1 MASDG
6 ASSRAK
12 AAGAGQP
19 VAGTL
24 RNRLRI
30 APFIAL
36 SVVMAGFSM
45 MVAVGVIDL
54 LAAGRA
60 YVGGESLWSRA
71 HHSAVFHLDR
81 FAETGDPER
90 LRAARAELEIPLT
103 DRLARL
109 ELEKP
114 EPDFDRAR
122 ALFEQADNHAED
134 VPRMVRLFRHF
145 RDWPEFSRAVE
156 LWAEADVWIVRLD
169 QLADE
174 LERLWNAPAQNA
186 EQIVSIRSELSLIS
200 QTLDEK
206 AREFSAAVNEGSRWL
221 SGLVFWISL
230 SSLALLV
237 ALLIALFIWAMRGV
251 RRSQRR
257 FWNTFEHAP
266 VGMALINAEGVLM
279 DANDSLCRFLEREPD
294 ALIGCSL
301 TEFCDARD
309 RSVLRRT
316 LSERKQSAHP
326 LLNLES
332 RYVRPDGSLAW
343 GKLSIAALGEEING
357 HGLFVAVLE
366 DISESRSLS
375 AELAYQAAHDQLTG
389 LANRREFERELNHL
403 LHDSESSSGRHA
415 LGLID
420 LDQFK
425 VVNDTFGHLAGDAL
439 LVRLAERIHH
449 CLRDGDLLA
458 RLDGDQFGVILRNC
472 GIETATQVA
481 NRLRDAVGEYR
492 FSWEERPINVSASIG
507 VVEINGSNRDASLLM
522 QRVDLACYEAKDLGR
537 NQVCVHTDSRA
548 SSIKRRQEMS
558 WVNRIN
564 EAVAADR
571 LRFHGQLIS
580 PAVGDDWRCELL
592 VRLEDADGQLHTA
605 SLFMEAAEHYHVA
618 RTIDR
623 WVVSNALERIKTLRT
638 RHPRI
643 GTWHINLSGQSVDC
657 DIVLPELLDQIRA
670 HKIEPGILCFEITE
684 SAAIHSLEEARRF
697 FTALRDLGCQVALD
711 DFGKGLSTFDYLKQL
726 PVDLV
731 KIDGSFVR
739 ELAHSELDHAMVR
752 SIHEVARVA
761 GKKTIAESVES
772 IELILRLKQIGIDY
786 LQGHAIHNPEPLSRV
801 EAPPLDETPD
811 GARSFRGISDY

>member
-1 MASDG
+1 MPDKGKSHG
-6 ASSRAK
+6 ENSV
-12 AAGAGQP
+12 GAGQS
-19 VAGTL
+19 VAGSL
-24 RNRLRI
+24 RDRLRI
-30 APFIAL
+30 APFIGL
-36 SVVMAGFSM
+36 SVVMAGCAM
-45 MVAVGVIDL
+45 LVAVAVIDL

-60 YVGGESLWSRA
+60 YVGGESIWSRA
-71 HHSAVFHLDR
+71 HHAAVFHLDR

-90 LRAARAELEIPLT
+90 LRMAREKLAIPLA
-103 DRLARL
+103 DRLVRL
-109 ELEKP
+109 ELDKP
-114 EPDFDRAR
+114 EPDFERAR
-122 ALFEQADNHAED
+122 TLLAAGGNHPD
-134 VPRMVRLFRHF
+134 DIPRMVRLFRHF
-145 RDWPEFSRAVE
+145 RHWPEFSHAVE
-156 LWAEADVWIVRLD
+156 LWSEADVWIVRLD
-169 QLADE
+169 HLADE
-174 LERLWNAPAQNA
+174 LEALWTLPAQRA
-186 EQIVSIRSELSLIS
+186 EQIASIRSELSLIS
-200 QTLDEK
+200 RALDEK
-206 AREFSAAVNEGSRWL
+206 AAEFSAAVNRGSRWL
-221 SGLVFWISL
+221 SSLIFWISL
-230 SSLALLV
+230 CSLALLV

-266 VGMALINAEGVLM
+266 VGMALMDSEGLLM
-279 DANDSLCRFLEREPD
+279 DANDSLCRFLERDREVLV
-294 ALIGCSL
+294 ASSL
-301 TEFCDARD
+301 TQYCDARD

-316 LSERKQSAHP
+316 LSERNQSALP

-332 RYVRPDGSLAW
+332 RYHRPDGSVAW
-343 GKLSIAALGEEING
+343 GKLSIAPLGEEIRGN
-357 HGLFVAVLE
+357 GLFVAVLE

-389 LANRREFERELNHL
+389 LVNRREFERELNHL
-403 LHDSESSSGRHA
+403 LHDSESGSGRHA

-458 RLDGDQFGVILRNC
+458 RLDGDQFGVMLRNC

-481 NRLRDAVGEYR
+481 NRLRDAVGEFR
-492 FSWEERPINVSASIG
+492 FSWEERPVNVSASIG
-507 VVEINGSNRDASLLM
+507 IVEINGSNRDASLLM

-537 NQVCVHTDSRA
+537 NQVCVHTESGA

-564 EAVAADR
+564 EAVASNR

-580 PAVGDDWRCELL
+580 PASGDDWRCELL
-592 VRLEDADGQLHTA
+592 VRLEDGDGKLHTA
-605 SLFMEAAEHYHVA
+605 SAFMEAAEHYHVA

-623 WVVSNALERIKTLRT
+623 WVVGNALERIKTLRNK
-638 RHPRI
+638 HPRI
-643 GTWHINLSGQSVDC
+643 LTWHINLSGQSVDC
-657 DIVLPELLDQIRA
+657 DIVLPELLDQIKA
-670 HKIEPGILCFEITE
+670 HDIEPGMLCFEITE

-711 DFGKGLSTFDYLKQL
+711 DFGKGLSTFNYLKQL

-752 SIHEVARVA
+752 SIHEVARIA
-761 GKKTIAESVES
+761 GKRTIAESVES

-786 LQGHAIHNPEPLSRV
+786 LQGHAIHNPEPLST
-801 EAPPLDETPD
+801 LDLSGVNGPADESRTFPEV
-811 GARSFRGISDY
+811 

>member
-1 MASDG
+1 M
-6 ASSRAK
+6 
-12 AAGAGQP
+12 
-19 VAGTL
+19 L
-24 RNRLRI
+24 
-30 APFIAL
+30 
-36 SVVMAGFSM
+36 
-45 MVAVGVIDL
+45 VAVGVIDM

-60 YVGGESLWSRA
+60 YVGGESIWSRA

-81 FAETGDPER
+81 FAETGDREN
-90 LRAARAELEIPLT
+90 LRIAREKLDIPLA

-109 ELEKP
+109 ELDKP
-114 EPDFDRAR
+114 EPDLERAR
-122 ALFEQADNHAED
+122 ALFAAGGNHPD
-134 VPRMVRLFRHF
+134 DIPGMVRLFRYF

-174 LERLWNAPAQNA
+174 LDALWSSPAQSA
-186 EQIVSIRSELSLIS
+186 EQITSIRSEVSLIS
-200 QTLDEK
+200 RALDEK
-206 AREFSAAVNEGSRWL
+206 AHEFSAAVNEGSRWL
-221 SGLVFWISL
+221 SSLVFWISL
-230 SSLALLV
+230 VSLALLV
-237 ALLIALFIWAMRGV
+237 SMLIALFIWAMRGV

-266 VGMALINAEGVLM
+266 VGMALVDSEGLLM
-279 DANDSLCRFLEREPD
+279 DANDSLGRFLEREPD
-294 ALIGCSL
+294 DLIAASL
-301 TEFCDARD
+301 TQFCDARD

-316 LSERKQSAHP
+316 LSERSQSAHT

-343 GKLSIAALGEEING
+343 GKLSIAPLGEEIK
-357 HGLFVAVLE
+357 GLTMFVAVLE

-403 LHDSESSSGRHA
+403 LHDSGSSSGRHA

-439 LVRLAERIHH
+439 LVRLAERVHH
-449 CLRDGDLLA
+449 CLREGDLLA
-458 RLDGDQFGVILRNC
+458 RLDGDEFGIILRNC
-472 GIETATQVA
+472 GIETATHVA
-481 NRLRDAVGEYR
+481 NRLRDAVGEFR

-507 VVEINGSNRDASLLM
+507 IVEINGSSRDASLLM

-537 NQVCVHTDSRA
+537 NQVCVHTESGA

-564 EAVAADR
+564 EAVAGNR
-571 LRFHGQLIS
+571 LRFHGQLIA
-580 PAVGDDWRCELL
+580 PASGDDWRCELL
-592 VRLEDADGQLHTA
+592 VRLEDVDGRLHTA
-605 SLFMEAAEHYHVA
+605 SVFMEAAEHYHVA

-623 WVVSNALERIKTLRT
+623 WVVSNALERIKTLLS

-643 GTWHINLSGQSVDC
+643 RTWHMNLSGQSVDC
-657 DIVLPELLDQIRA
+657 ENVLPELLGQIKA
-670 HKIEPGILCFEITE
+670 HNIEPGSLCFEITE

-697 FTALRDLGCQVALD
+697 FNALRELGCQVALD

-752 SIHEVARVA
+752 SIHEVARIA
-761 GKKTIAESVES
+761 GKRTIAESVES

-786 LQGHAIHNPEPLSRV
+786 LQGHAIHNPKPLSKLEV
-801 EAPPLDETPD
+801 PTPSAEGD
-811 GARSFRGISDY
+811 GVRHFDGISE

>member
-1 MASDG
+1 MVSDG
-6 ASSRAK
+6 GSPDAK
-12 AAGAGQP
+12 VAGPRQP
-19 VAGTL
+19 VAGKL
-24 RNRLRI
+24 RHRLRI

-45 MVAVGVIDL
+45 IVAVGVIDL

-60 YVGGESLWSRA
+60 YVGGESIWSRA
-71 HHSAVFHLDR
+71 HHTAVFHLDQ

-90 LRAARAELEIPLT
+90 LRMARTDLEIPLT

-109 ELEKP
+109 ELEDRN
-114 EPDFDRAR
+114 PDYDRAR
-122 ALFEQADNHAED
+122 ALFEEAGNHPDD
-134 VPRMVRLFRHF
+134 VPRMVRLFRYF
-145 RDWPEFSRAVE
+145 RNWPAFSRAVE
-156 LWAEADVWIVRLD
+156 LWTEADVWIIRLD

-174 LERLWNAPAQNA
+174 LEGLWNSPAQNA
-186 EQIVSIRSELSLIS
+186 EQIASIRSELSLIS
-200 QTLDEK
+200 RTLDEK
-206 AREFSAAVNEGSRWL
+206 AQDFSAAVNEGSRWL
-221 SGLVFWISL
+221 SSLVLWISL
-230 SSLALLV
+230 CSLALLV

-266 VGMALINAEGVLM
+266 VGMALIDSAGSLM
-279 DANDSLCRFLEREPD
+279 EVNDSLCRFLERD
-294 ALIGCSL
+294 QDQLIASSL
-301 TEFCDARD
+301 TQFCDSRD

-316 LSERKQSAHP
+316 LSERNHSAHP

-332 RYVRPDGSLAW
+332 RYIRPDGSPAW
-343 GKLSIAALGEEING
+343 GKLSIASLGEEIKG
-357 HGLFVAVLE
+357 SGLFVAVLE

-403 LHDSESSSGRHA
+403 LHDSGSSSGRHA

-425 VVNDTFGHLAGDAL
+425 VVNDAFGHLAGDAL
-439 LVRLAERIHH
+439 LVRLAEKIHH

-481 NRLRDAVGEYR
+481 NRLRDAVGEFP
-492 FSWEERPINVSASIG
+492 FSWEERPISVSASIG
-507 VVEINGSNRDASLLM
+507 IVEINGSNRDASLLM

-537 NQVCVHTDSRA
+537 NQVSVHAESGA

-564 EAVAADR
+564 EAVAANR

-580 PAVGDDWRCELL
+580 PASDDDWRCELL
-592 VRLEDADGQLHTA
+592 VRLEDADGKLHTA
-605 SLFMEAAEHYHVA
+605 NVFMEAAEHYHVA

-623 WVVSNALERIKTLRT
+623 WVVGNALERISAIRT

-657 DIVLPELLDQIRA
+657 DIVLPELLDQIKA
-670 HKIEPGILCFEITE
+670 HNIEPGILCFEITE

-752 SIHEVARVA
+752 SIHEVARIA
-761 GKKTIAESVES
+761 GKRTIAESVES

-786 LQGHAIHNPEPLSRV
+786 LQGHAIHNPEPLSKLQV
-801 EAPPLDETPD
+801 PTLDNEGD
-811 GARSFRGISDY
+811 AARPFHGIAE

>member
-1 MASDG
+1 MASDSKPSDENMPG
-6 ASSRAK
+6 PERSV
-12 AAGAGQP
+12 P
-19 VAGTL
+19 GTL
-24 RNRLRI
+24 RDRLRI
-30 APFIAL
+30 APFIGL
-36 SVVMAGFSM
+36 SVVMAGFAM
-45 MVAVGVIDL
+45 MVAVGVIDM

-60 YVGGESLWSRA
+60 YVGGESIWSRA

-81 FAETGDPER
+81 FAETGDPEH
-90 LRAARAELEIPLT
+90 LRIAREKLEIPLA
-103 DRLARL
+103 DRLVRL
-109 ELEKP
+109 ELDKS
-114 EPDFDRAR
+114 EPDLERTR
-122 ALFEQADNHAED
+122 ALFVAGGNHPAD
-134 VPRMVRLFRHF
+134 VPGMVRLFRHF

-169 QLADE
+169 QLTDE
-174 LERLWNAPAQNA
+174 LDALWSSPAQSV
-186 EQIVSIRSELSLIS
+186 EQITSIRAEISLIS
-200 QTLDEK
+200 RALDEK
-206 AREFSAAVNEGSRWL
+206 AHEFSAAVNEGSRWL
-221 SGLVFWISL
+221 SSLVFWISL
-230 SSLALLV
+230 VSLALLV
-237 ALLIALFIWAMRGV
+237 SLLIALFIWAMRGV

-266 VGMALINAEGVLM
+266 VGMALVDSEGLLM

-294 ALIGCSL
+294 ELITESL
-301 TEFCDARD
+301 TQFCDARD

-316 LSERKQSAHP
+316 LSERSQSAHA

-332 RYVRPDGSLAW
+332 RYIRPDGSLAW
-343 GKLSIAALGEEING
+343 GKLSIAPLGEEIK
-357 HGLFVAVLE
+357 GLALSVAVLE

-403 LHDSESSSGRHA
+403 LHDSSSSSGRHA

-449 CLRDGDLLA
+449 CLREGDLLA
-458 RLDGDQFGVILRNC
+458 RLDGDEFGIILRNC

-481 NRLRDAVGEYR
+481 NRLRDAVGEFR

-507 VVEINGSNRDASLLM
+507 IVEIDGSSRDASLLM

-537 NQVCVHTDSRA
+537 NQVCVHTESGA

-564 EAVAADR
+564 EAVAANR
-571 LRFHGQLIS
+571 LRFHGQLIA
-580 PAVGDDWRCELL
+580 PASGDDWRCELL
-592 VRLEDADGQLHTA
+592 VRLEDVDGTLHTA
-605 SLFMEAAEHYHVA
+605 SVFMEAAEHYHVA

-623 WVVSNALERIKTLRT
+623 WVVSNALERIKTLLSC
-638 RHPRI
+638 HPRI
-643 GTWHINLSGQSVDC
+643 RTWHINLSGQSVDC
-657 DIVLPELLDQIRA
+657 ENVLPELLGQIKT
-670 HKIEPGILCFEITE
+670 HNIEPGSLCFEITE

-697 FTALRDLGCQVALD
+697 FNALRELGCQVALD

-752 SIHEVARVA
+752 SIHEVARIA
-761 GKKTIAESVES
+761 GKRTIAESVES

-786 LQGHAIHNPEPLSRV
+786 LQGHAIHNPAPLSKLEV
-801 EAPPLDETPD
+801 PTPSADCD
-811 GARSFRGISDY
+811 GVRHFHGISE

>member
-1 MASDG
+1 MVSDG
-6 ASSRAK
+6 GSPDAK
-12 AAGAGQP
+12 VAGPRQP
-19 VAGTL
+19 VAGKL
-24 RNRLRI
+24 RHRLRI

-36 SVVMAGFSM
+36 SVIMAGFSM
-45 MVAVGVIDL
+45 IVAVGGIDL

-60 YVGGESLWSRA
+60 YVGGESIWSRA
-71 HHSAVFHLDR
+71 HHTAVFHLDQ

-90 LRAARAELEIPLT
+90 LSMARTDLKIPLT

-109 ELEKP
+109 ELEDRN
-114 EPDFDRAR
+114 PDYDRAR
-122 ALFEQADNHAED
+122 ALFEEAGNHPDD
-134 VPRMVRLFRHF
+134 VPRMVRLFRYF
-145 RDWPEFSRAVE
+145 RNWPAFSHAVE
-156 LWAEADVWIVRLD
+156 LWTEADVWIIRLD

-174 LERLWNAPAQNA
+174 LEGLWNSPAQNA
-186 EQIVSIRSELSLIS
+186 EQIASIRSELSLIS
-200 QTLDEK
+200 RTLDEK
-206 AREFSAAVNEGSRWL
+206 AQDFSAAVNEGSRWL
-221 SGLVFWISL
+221 SSLVLWISL
-230 SSLALLV
+230 CSLALLV

-266 VGMALINAEGVLM
+266 VGMALIDSAGSLM
-279 DANDSLCRFLEREPD
+279 EVNDSLCRFLERD
-294 ALIGCSL
+294 QDQLIASSL
-301 TEFCDARD
+301 TQFCDSRD

-316 LSERKQSAHP
+316 LSERNHSAHP

-332 RYVRPDGSLAW
+332 RYIRPDGSPAW
-343 GKLSIAALGEEING
+343 GKLSIASLGEEIKGN
-357 HGLFVAVLE
+357 GLFVAVLE

-403 LHDSESSSGRHA
+403 LHDSESCSGRHA

-739 ELAHSELDHAMVR
+739 ELAHSELDHAMAR
-752 SIHEVARVA
+752 SIHEVAKVA
-761 GKKTIAESVES
+761 GKRTLAEPVES

-786 LQGHAIHNPEPLSRV
+786 LQGHAIHNPEPLSQLDTRT
-801 EAPPLDETPD
+801 LDELSD
-811 GARSFRGISDY
+811 DARPFHDVIE

>member
-6 ASSRAK
+6 KPSDAMT
-12 AAGAGQP
+12 AGVEPP

-24 RNRLRI
+24 RDRLRT
-30 APFIAL
+30 APFIGL
-36 SVVMAGFSM
+36 SIVMAVFSM
-45 MVAVGVIDL
+45 IVAVGVIDL

-60 YVGGESLWSRA
+60 YVAGESIWSRS

-90 LRAARAELEIPLT
+90 LSMARTNLEVPLA

-109 ELEKP
+109 ELDDR
-114 EPDFDRAR
+114 EPDFERAE
-122 ALFEQADNHAED
+122 ALFRKAGNHPDD
-134 VPRMVRLFRHF
+134 VPRMVRLFRYF
-145 RDWPEFSRAVE
+145 RNWPEFSRAVE

-174 LERLWNAPAQNA
+174 LETLWSSPAQNT
-186 EQIVSIRSELSLIS
+186 EQLASIRSELSLINR
-200 QTLDEK
+200 TLNEK
-206 AREFSAAVNEGSRWL
+206 ARAFSIAVNEGSRWL

-230 SSLALLV
+230 CSLALLV
-237 ALLIALFIWAMRGV
+237 ALLIALFVWAMRGV
-251 RRSQRR
+251 QRSQRR

-266 VGMALINAEGVLM
+266 VGMALIGSEGLLM
-279 DANDSLCRFLEREPD
+279 DANDSMCRFLERDRDE
-294 ALIGCSL
+294 LIGSSL
-301 TEFCDARD
+301 TQYCDARD

-316 LSERKQSAHP
+316 LSERNQSMHP

-332 RYVRPDGSLAW
+332 RYLRPDGFLAW
-343 GKLSIAALGEEING
+343 GKLSIAALGEEIRG

-403 LHDSESSSGRHA
+403 LHDSESCSGRHA

-472 GIETATQVA
+472 GVETATQVG
-481 NRLRDAVGEYR
+481 NRLRDAVGEFR

-537 NQVCVHTDSRA
+537 NQVCVHTESRA
-548 SSIKRRQEMS
+548 SSIKRRTEMS

-564 EAVAADR
+564 EAVAANR
-571 LRFHGQLIS
+571 LRLHGQLIS
-580 PAVGDDWRCELL
+580 PATGDDWRCELL
-592 VRLEDADGQLHTA
+592 VRLEDADGKLHTA
-605 SLFMEAAEHYHVA
+605 SVFMEAAEHYHVA

-623 WVVSNALERIKTLRT
+623 WVVGNALERIKTLRT
-638 RHPRI
+638 RLPRI

-657 DIVLPELLDQIRA
+657 DIVLPELLDQIKA
-670 HKIEPGILCFEITE
+670 HNIEPGILCFEITE

-697 FTALRDLGCQVALD
+697 FSALRDLGCQVALD

-752 SIHEVARVA
+752 SIHEVAKVA
-761 GKKTIAESVES
+761 GKRTIAESVES

-786 LQGHAIHNPEPLSRV
+786 LQGHAIHNPEPLSQLDTRT
-801 EAPPLDETPD
+801 LDELSD
-811 GARSFRGISDY
+811 DARPFHDVIE

>member
-1 MASDG
+1 MASDDNP
-6 ASSRAK
+6 SEVR
-12 AAGAGQP
+12 AAGRRQT
-19 VAGTL
+19 VAG
-24 RNRLRI
+24 RLRDRLRF
-30 APFIAL
+30 APFIGL

-45 MVAVGVIDL
+45 MIAVGVIDL

-60 YVGGESLWSRA
+60 YVGGESIWSRA

-90 LRAARAELEIPLT
+90 LSRARSSLEVPLT
-103 DRLARL
+103 DRLARI
-109 ELEKP
+109 ELDRP
-114 EPDFDRAR
+114 APDFDRAR
-122 ALFEQADNHAED
+122 ALFLQADNHPDD
-134 VPRMVRLFRHF
+134 VPRMVRLFRYF
-145 RDWPEFSRAVE
+145 RNWPEFSRAVE
-156 LWAEADVWIVRLD
+156 LWAEADVWIVRLA

-174 LERLWNAPAQNA
+174 LERLWNSPAQNT
-186 EQIVSIRSELSLIS
+186 EQIASIRSEISLIS
-200 QTLDEK
+200 RTLDDK
-206 AREFSAAVNEGSRWL
+206 AREFSTAVNEGSRWL
-221 SGLVFWISL
+221 SRLVFWISL
-230 SSLALLV
+230 CSLALLV
-237 ALLIALFIWAMRGV
+237 TLLIALFIWAMRGV

-266 VGMALINAEGVLM
+266 VGMALIDGEGQLM
-279 DANDSLCRFLEREPD
+279 DANDSLCRFLERDQDE
-294 ALIGCSL
+294 LIAASL
-301 TEFCDARD
+301 TQFCDARD

-316 LSERKQSAHP
+316 LSERTRSAHP

-332 RYVRPDGSLAW
+332 RYLRPDGSLAW
-343 GKLSIAALGEEING
+343 GKLSIAPLGEEIRG

-403 LHDSESSSGRHA
+403 LHDSGSSTGRHA

-472 GIETATQVA
+472 GIETATRIA
-481 NRLRDAVGEYR
+481 NRLRDAVGEFR
-492 FSWEERPINVSASIG
+492 FSWEERPINVSASVGI
-507 VVEINGSNRDASLLM
+507 VEINGSSRDASLLM

-537 NQVCVHTDSRA
+537 NQVCVHAESRA

-564 EAVAADR
+564 EAIAANR
-571 LRFHGQLIS
+571 MRFHGQLIS
-580 PAVGDDWRCELL
+580 PTSGDDWRCELL
-592 VRLEDADGQLHTA
+592 VRLEDAEGKLHTA
-605 SLFMEAAEHYHVA
+605 SVFMEAAEHYHVA

-623 WVVSNALERIKTLRT
+623 WVVANALERIKTLRT

-657 DIVLPELLDQIRA
+657 EIVLPELLDQIKA
-670 HKIEPGILCFEITE
+670 HDIEPGILCFEITE

-752 SIHEVARVA
+752 SIHEVARIA
-761 GKKTIAESVES
+761 GKRTIAESVES

-786 LQGHAIHNPEPLSRV
+786 LQGHAIHNPAPLSRL
-801 EAPPLDETPD
+801 EAPPLDDPADPIRALQGLPD
-811 GARSFRGISDY
+811 Y

>member
-6 ASSRAK
+6 KPSDAMT
-12 AAGAGQP
+12 AGVEPP

-24 RNRLRI
+24 RDRLRT
-30 APFIAL
+30 APFIGL
-36 SVVMAGFSM
+36 SIVMAVFSM
-45 MVAVGVIDL
+45 IVAVGVIDL

-60 YVGGESLWSRA
+60 YVAGESIWSRS

-90 LRAARAELEIPLT
+90 LSMARTNLEVPLA

-109 ELEKP
+109 ELDDR
-114 EPDFDRAR
+114 EPDFERAE
-122 ALFEQADNHAED
+122 ALFRKAGNHPDD
-134 VPRMVRLFRHF
+134 VPRMVRLFRYF
-145 RDWPEFSRAVE
+145 RNWPEFSRAVE

-186 EQIVSIRSELSLIS
+186 EQIVSIRSEVSLIS

-230 SSLALLV
+230 CSLALLV
-237 ALLIALFIWAMRGV
+237 ALLIALFVWAMRGV
-251 RRSQRR
+251 QRSQRR

-266 VGMALINAEGVLM
+266 VGMALIGSEGLLM
-279 DANDSLCRFLEREPD
+279 DANDSMCRFLERDRDE
-294 ALIGCSL
+294 LIGSSL
-301 TEFCDARD
+301 TQYCDARD

-316 LSERKQSAHP
+316 LSERNQSMHP

-332 RYVRPDGSLAW
+332 RYLRPDGFLAW
-343 GKLSIAALGEEING
+343 GKLSIAALGEEIRG

-403 LHDSESSSGRHA
+403 LHDSASAGGRHA

-425 VVNDTFGHLAGDAL
+425 IINDTYGHLAGDAL
-439 LVRLAERIHH
+439 LVRLSERIHR

-458 RLDGDQFGVILRNC
+458 RLDGDEFGIILRNC

-481 NRLRDAVGEYR
+481 NRLRDAVGAFR
-492 FSWEERPINVSASIG
+492 FSWEERPINISASVGI
-507 VVEINGSNRDASLLM
+507 VEINGGNRDAALLM
-522 QRVDLACYEAKDLGR
+522 QRVDLACQEAKDLGR
-537 NQVCVHTDSRA
+537 NQVCVHTVSKA

-564 EAVAADR
+564 EAVGANR
-571 LRFHGQLIS
+571 LRFHAQLIAPS
-580 PAVGDDWRCELL
+580 EDDDWRCELL
-592 VRLEDADGQLHTA
+592 VRLEDGDGKLHTA
-605 SLFMEAAEHYHVA
+605 NVFMEAAERYHVA
-618 RTIDR
+618 RSIDR
-623 WVVSNALERIKTLRT
+623 WVVRNALERVRELQSV
-638 RHPRI
+638 HNRI
-643 GTWHINLSGQSVDC
+643 RVWHVNLSGQSVDC
-657 DIVLPELLDQIRA
+657 EIVLPELLGQIKS
-670 HKIEPGILCFEITE
+670 HDIEPGTLCFEITE
-684 SAAIHSLEEARRF
+684 SAAIHSLEEAQRF
-697 FTALRDLGCQVALD
+697 FSALREIGCQVALD

-752 SIHEVARVA
+752 SIHEVARIA
-761 GKKTIAESVES
+761 GKRTVAESVES

-786 LQGHAIHNPEPLSRV
+786 MQGHAIHNPEPLSQLIVPAAQDAATTIR
-801 EAPPLDETPD
+801 PL
-811 GARSFRGISDY
+811 